1 MLLAVAAIGSA
12 DEVAVAFELVAAGFE
27 LLLIF
32 VGVDEVVAVDE
43 VSLRFTARELLVAL
57 ELKDVVVVEL
67 EGVIVDEVNG
77 FVLDVRTLE
86 LELDLDV
93 TEVLLLGELLDFG
106 LIAIEEL
113 PDDELDCVREELGI
127 GSDVVADDESSELS
141 ALDIGE
147 AVAELADRVGTTE
160 DVELEVSSSPACVED
175 AVGMTL
181 LVDAALSGANAVM
194 LAPKT
199 PSDPP
204 IE

>member
-175 AVGMTL
+175 AVEMTL